1 MKFEISFILVFTS
14 LFAFGQDKTA
24 DIAPLSASRL
34 NDQAILIFQK
44 YSYIPDSVR
53 RSISLLDLAIS
64 QDSSFITAHKNKVSL
79 LGFLGLNDDAMLELE
94 ETRKYN
100 KLDPELVCI
109 QGYMLEKNGF
119 NKEADLK
126 YREADKMYD
135 YLIGVNQNF
144 MDNSIGKAFL
154 QFFIKGKSAA
164 LSEYNRLKR
173 NYNDDKVLLF
183 RSMFYNF
190 DKDEFIRTY
199 KLPLHHSVYSRVIR

>member
-1 MKFEISFILVFTS
+1 MKCQISFILLFVS
-14 LFAFGQDKTA
+14 LFAFGQDNTA
-24 DIAPLSASRL
+24 DVAPVSASRL
-34 NDQAILIFQK
+34 NDLAILVFQK

-53 RSISLLDLAIS
+53 RSISLLDQAIS
-64 QDSSFITAHKNKVSL
+64 QDSAFITAHKNKVSL
-79 LGFLGLNDDAMLELE
+79 LGFLGLNDDAMIELD

-109 QGYMLEKNGF
+109 QGYMLEKNG
-119 NKEADLK
+119 KTDEADMK
-126 YREADKMYD
+126 YRQADKMYD

-144 MDNSIGKAFL
+144 IDNSIGKAFL

-173 NYNDDKVLLF
+173 NYLDDKILLF

-190 DKDEFIRTY
+190 DKEEFIRNY
-199 KLPLHHSVYSRVIR
+199 KLPLHHSVYSRLVR